1 MEADLL
7 RVQYRMHPGIADF
20 PNRWFY
26 KGRLISGVTEVE
38 RPPPVGLPWPSPTLV
53 ATTSKGVPRWTSMPA
68 VLVSADGTREH
79 CVKSGDGGGI
89 SDLGHSSASY
99 ENVQEAELVLAA
111 AYALARGGDV
121 STIAVL
127 APYRAQ
133 VLCPLDNAVLAA
145 LKLPMDLPPALRAP
159 ISSCGKQPGCG
170 WLRQQDINSS
180 RVHRCWP
187 SSAC

>member
-26 KGRLISGVTEVE
+26 QGRLISGVTDGE
-38 RPPPVGLPWPSPTLV
+38 RPPPVGLPWPTPTLV
-53 ATTSKGVPRWTSMPA
+53 ATTSKGVDRWTSMPA
-68 VLVSADGTREH
+68 VLVAADDTREH
-79 CVKSGDGGGI
+79 RVERGDGGGSRD
-89 SDLGHSSASY
+89 SDHGAASY

-111 AYALARGGDV
+111 AFALARGGDV

-133 VLCPLDNAVLAA
+133 VLCPLDNAAHAA
-145 LKLPMDLPPALRAP
+145 LQLPMCLPPA
-159 ISSCGKQPGCG
+159 
-170 WLRQQDINSS
+170 
-180 RVHRCWP
+180 
-187 SSAC
+187 